1 MSGLA
6 VQSRIGRYEIVR
18 RLSTSM
24 SEVYLAIDTV
34 EDRKVAL
41 KLIPING
48 DSAGQLILEA
58 ERRGA
63 AIQQEL
69 HELDPRVIEIYEFG
83 DADGYFFVAM
93 QYVEGRNLAE
103 VLGSENAIDPY
114 RAATI
119 ALEICEQLTRF
130 HTWQTAVV
138 HGDIK
143 PSNIHLGHNDTVR
156 LLDFGIAK
164 RLRPDCA
171 STLHHFGSPG
181 YCAPERLARSEV
193 DQQSDLWAVGA
204 TLYEMLAGTP
214 PYQAENTRKLEELIR
229 AGRPPRALAASCP
242 KSLRAIVMKALA
254 PDPRRRYGSA
264 QEFQADL
271 QAFLEH
277 RPVMAEMER
286 RAGWNPNATIEAARA
301 CFRKATKTL
310 RKARRSLHAGSA
322 VAWFAT
328 GMTIWFAG
336 NFAWKA
342 LQAARS
348 TPAAASSADL
358 MLPMLY
364 VKAADQVFDDYRTS
378 ADPSLDDFDWQK
390 AEVCLARAVDL
401 GSNNAPTQG
410 KLALAKGYALLERL
424 DGGQYSDAA
433 AKRLRASARELFAG
447 AALEMPGDPAP
458 HLALARLYVYSGP
471 NRSPDVDEAMSEFAQ
486 ARNRGAVL
494 GRREIEQ
501 EGDAYRLRALDEFE
515 NFEWDAAERDAQAAR
530 RQYEGIPGFDQVN
543 AHLRELASIRRPV
556 KKLRRTVRWR

>member
-1 MSGLA
+1 MSGLTA
-6 VQSRIGRYEIVR
+6 PSRIGRYELVR

-24 SEVYLAIDTV
+24 SEVYLAMDTV
-34 EDRKVAL
+34 ENRKVAL
-41 KLIPING
+41 KLIPIDG
-48 DSAGQLILEA
+48 DSAGRLILEA

-63 AIQQEL
+63 TIQQEL
-69 HELDPRVIEIYEFG
+69 RELDPRVIEIYEFG

-93 QYVEGRNLAE
+93 QYVDGRNLAE
-103 VLGSENAIDPY
+103 VLSSESAIDPY
-114 RAATI
+114 RAASI
-119 ALEICEQLTRF
+119 ALEICEQLAKF

-171 STLHHFGSPG
+171 STLHNFGSPG

-193 DQQSDLWAVGA
+193 DQQSDLWALGA

-214 PYQAENTRKLEELIR
+214 PYQAENTSKLEGLIR
-229 AGRPPRALAASCP
+229 TGRPPRALAASCP
-242 KSLRAIVMKALA
+242 KGLRAIVMKALA

-277 RPVMAEMER
+277 RPVLAEMER

-301 CFRKATKTL
+301 YFRKATKTL
-310 RKARRSLHAGSA
+310 RKARRSLRAGSA

-342 LQAARS
+342 FEATRS
-348 TPAAASSADL
+348 TPAAASSPDL

-364 VKAADQVFDDYRTS
+364 VKTADQVFDDYSTS
-378 ADPSLDDFDWQK
+378 TDPSLDDFDWQK

-401 GSNNAPTQG
+401 GSKDAGTRG

-424 DGGQYSDAA
+424 NGGQYSDAA
-433 AKRLRASARELFAG
+433 AKRLRSSAQALFAG
-447 AALEMPGDPAP
+447 AALEMARDPAP

-471 NRSPDVDEAMSEFAQ
+471 NGSPKVEQAMSEFAM
-486 ARNRGAVL
+486 AENSGAVL

-530 RQYEGIPGFDQVN
+530 HQYELIPGFDQVN

-556 KKLRRTVRWR
+556 KKSRRIVRWR